1 MITNLKAEDQ
11 HQHANGKGWVANT
24 AKVDDSV
31 YVGPYAC
38 VYGHAEITGR
48 VRIEDLAQIS
58 GHAKLSGDVRVCGFR
73 WIDGTFTAKTG
84 VYQYNEKSKA
94 RAERIGQDIKYED
107 TI

>member
-58 GHAKLSGDVRVCGFR
+58 GHAKLSGDARVCGFR
-73 WIDGTFTAKTG
+73 WIEGTFSAHTG
-84 VYQYNEKSKA
+84 VYRFNEKSKA
-94 RAERIGQDIKYED
+94 RAERIGQNITMES
-107 TI
+107 TL

>member
-24 AKVDDSV
+24 ARVDDSV
-31 YVGPYAC
+31 YVGPYAII
-38 VYGHAEITGR
+38 YGHAECTGR
-48 VRIEDLAQIS
+48 VRVEDFAQVKDS
-58 GHAKLSGDVRVCGFR
+58 KLSGDVIVRRCA
-73 WIDGTFTAKTG
+73 WLDGKTTAHTG